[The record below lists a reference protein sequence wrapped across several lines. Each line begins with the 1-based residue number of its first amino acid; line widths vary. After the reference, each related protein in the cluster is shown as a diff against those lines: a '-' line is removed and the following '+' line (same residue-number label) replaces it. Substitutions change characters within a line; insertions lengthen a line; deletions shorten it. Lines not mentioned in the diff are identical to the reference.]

1 MQVTYSI
8 PYSVFEHQKHY
19 FCVRSVLLRDIEDA
33 DDAITTADREHLT
46 RIAEVGGEAG
56 TRQIVD
62 AIAWLKEA
70 VTVEDFDF
78 VGSRATSQNQIVR
91 VLLELSRV
99 ELHWGSGGQFFVE
112 WDVFREFSRAQVP
125 KLELVLLGVLS
136 SQNETIMNINRVT
149 SNEWSNNTPDALAR
163 ANVPNLDVLI
173 PTARDDKVRVLT
185 DKFGAE
191 DTIGM
196 AWEATTTAFHSFGQ
210 LSSLF
215 VIHSD
220 LGIFTTCEELLS
232 ILLVISCQK
241 LVHRV
246 VDLVQLATGSSMEME
261 QTTLSIGRDHHIFS
275 NSRSLQ
281 WSPPTHSKKQ
291 VSILACRTM
300 GSLTSRWWLA

>member
-1 MQVTYSI
+1 M
-8 PYSVFEHQKHY
+8 
-19 FCVRSVLLRDIEDA
+19 LLRDIEDA
-33 DDAITTADREHLT
+33 NDTITAANCEHLT

-62 AIAWLKEA
+62 AIAWLEEA
-70 VTVEDFDF
+70 VAVEDFDF
-78 VGSRATSQNQIVR
+78 VGSGATRQNQIVR
-91 VLLELSRV
+91 VLLELSRI
-99 ELHWGSGGQFFVE
+99 ELNWGGRGQFFVE
-112 WDVFREFSRAQVP
+112 WDVFRELSRAQVP

-136 SQNETIMNINRVT
+136 SQNETIMDINRVT
-149 SNEWSNNTPDALAR
+149 SNEWSDNTPDALAR

-173 PTARDDKVRVLT
+173 PTAGDDKVRVLT

-191 DTIGM
+191 DTIVM
-196 AWEATTTAFHSFGQ
+196 AWEATTTAFQSFSQ

-246 VDLVQLATGSSMEME
+246 VDLVQQATGSSMEME

-275 NSRSLQ
+275 NSRSL
-281 WSPPTHSKKQ
+281 
-291 VSILACRTM
+291 
-300 GSLTSRWWLA
+300 